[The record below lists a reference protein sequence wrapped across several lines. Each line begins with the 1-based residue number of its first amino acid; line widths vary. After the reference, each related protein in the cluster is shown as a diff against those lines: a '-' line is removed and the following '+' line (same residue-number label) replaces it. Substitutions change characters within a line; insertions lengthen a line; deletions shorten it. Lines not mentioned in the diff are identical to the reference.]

1 MCSFG
6 CCLEGGGEGGKRGTG
21 GENPEGEGGLQ
32 PGCPPFPGLSPQASG
47 KTVLRMPSTQ
57 SIRARRKRNGHTER
71 PSVSPQSK
79 RSPNTDPAGKPVFII
94 PAKGQFVNNFCRFY
108 AKSSGIREKKPGFVD
123 YFAQNATNSPDLNM
137 VFHSVVESRVE
148 KPLLFHYKILCP
160 ALHFLFLVHLLSQKF
175 STELWK
181 TMLRNL
187 PLSTARCSEK
197 YIPLPVRS
205 GKRKT
210 LPGMGSAGADE
221 VTRTLTDES
230 TRA

>member
-1 MCSFG
+1 MVTK
-6 CCLEGGGEGGKRGTG
+6 GK
-21 GENPEGEGGLQ
+21 Q
-32 PGCPPFPGLSPQASG
+32 
-47 KTVLRMPSTQ
+47 
-57 SIRARRKRNGHTER
+57 
-71 PSVSPQSK
+71 
-79 RSPNTDPAGKPVFII
+79 TDPAQKKKKRSHRTTQRIPTKQTITKHRPRRETCIYYTGKGAVRQ
-94 PAKGQFVNNFCRFY
+94 QFFRFY

-148 KPLLFHYKILCP
+148 KPLLFHCKILCP

-175 STELWK
+175 STGLWK

>member
-1 MCSFG
+1 MIYS
-6 CCLEGGGEGGKRGTG
+6 
-21 GENPEGEGGLQ
+21 
-32 PGCPPFPGLSPQASG
+32 PGCLP
-47 KTVLRMPSTQ
+47 KTPVNLYCVCS
-57 SIRARRKRNGHTER
+57 ARRESEHAEKEKVTHNDPAYPHK
-71 PSVSPQSK
+71 SK
-79 RSPNTDPAGKPVFII
+79 RSPNADPAGKPVFII

-148 KPLLFHYKILCP
+148 KPLLFHCKILCP

-175 STELWK
+175 STGLWK

-197 YIPLPVRS
+197 YIPLPVRI
-205 GKRKT
+205 GKKNAPRN
-210 LPGMGSAGADE
+210 GERWCG
-221 VTRTLTDES
+221 
-230 TRA
+230 

>member
-1 MCSFG
+1 M
-6 CCLEGGGEGGKRGTG
+6 
-21 GENPEGEGGLQ
+21 
-32 PGCPPFPGLSPQASG
+32 
-47 KTVLRMPSTQ
+47 
-57 SIRARRKRNGHTER
+57 
-71 PSVSPQSK
+71 
-79 RSPNTDPAGKPVFII
+79 
-94 PAKGQFVNNFCRFY
+94 
-108 AKSSGIREKKPGFVD
+108 D

-160 ALHFLFLVHLLSQKF
+160 ALHFLFLVHVLSQKF
-175 STELWK
+175 STGLWK
-181 TMLRNL
+181 TVLRIL

>member
-1 MCSFG
+1 
-6 CCLEGGGEGGKRGTG
+6 
-21 GENPEGEGGLQ
+21 
-32 PGCPPFPGLSPQASG
+32 
-47 KTVLRMPSTQ
+47 MPSTQ
-57 SIRARRKRNGHTER
+57 SIKKRKKKKTPKLDPHK
-71 PSVSPQSK
+71 SK
-79 RSPNTDPAGKPVFII
+79 RSPNADPAGKPVFII

-148 KPLLFHYKILCP
+148 KPLLFHCKILCP

-175 STELWK
+175 STGLWK
-181 TMLRNL
+181 TMLRKL

-197 YIPLPVRS
+197 YIPLPVQS

>member
-6 CCLEGGGEGGKRGTG
+6 CCLEGDGEGGKRGTG

-32 PGCPPFPGLSPQASG
+32 PGCPPFPGLSPQDTG
-47 KTVLRMPSTQ
+47 RTLLRMWSTQ
-57 SIRARRKRNGHTER
+57 SIKKRKKKNTPKLDPHK
-71 PSVSPQSK
+71 SK
-79 RSPNTDPAGKPVFII
+79 RSPNADPAGKPVFII
-94 PAKGQFVNNFCRFY
+94 PAKGQFVNNFFRFY

-123 YFAQNATNSPDLNM
+123 YFAQNATNSPDLNR

-148 KPLLFHYKILCP
+148 KPLLFHCKILCP
-160 ALHFLFLVHLLSQKF
+160 ALRFLFLVHLLSQKF
-175 STELWK
+175 STGLWK
-181 TMLRNL
+181 TMLRIL

-197 YIPLPVRS
+197 YIPLPIQS